1 MSFRFG
7 REVTTPVKESSS
19 SKQAENPKSKLS
31 TATDATMDQEHQP
44 LLSKKNRKTAAA
56 AAAAAVKKTAD
67 NSEDVKTGAK
77 SGSTEVG
84 KGGPSKDSK
93 SVVGVGKSEVKSEPP
108 PSEPD
113 ESSDAEGQPI
123 R

>member
-1 MSFRFG
+1 MSYRFG
-7 REVTTPVKESSS
+7 REVTTPVKDPSS

-31 TATDATMDQEHQP
+31 TATDAQMDQEHQP
-44 LLSKKNRKTAAA
+44 LLSKKNRKTA